1 MKWNE
6 IFVNQQRERFFA
18 CRFDFFPSV
27 FAGTRVSRATSLQD
41 CCLPFIKEGKTYSQ
55 SPLSSG
61 SFDFPL
67 YKLPRAC
74 ASLPLVV
81 RFIFVWIPREK
92 PRVNLAAFRVSVW
105 QTEGEGEKVAG
116 ESWGRN
122 KGGRERER
130 ADKSGL
136 KGGTSDGEQKV
147 WKESSSRKARKVGHF
162 TFART
167 SSPSA
172 LCQQLCLL
180 VTDVVAYVYLY
191 KHTHTRTLCKQTP
204 VPKT

>member
-27 FAGTRVSRATSLQD
+27 FRRNESVARNFSPRLLLTLYKRGKNLQSITSLIRV
-41 CCLPFIKEGKTYSQ
+41 LWF
-55 SPLSSG
+55 SSLQT
-61 SFDFPL
+61 STC
-67 YKLPRAC
+67 AC

-191 KHTHTRTLCKQTP
+191 KHTRTLCKQTP

>member
-1 MKWNE
+1 MNSS
-6 IFVNQQRERFFA
+6 RETSGKS
-18 CRFDFFPSV
+18 CRFSSHGLSQT
-27 FAGTRVSRATSLQD
+27 GTEGG
-41 CCLPFIKEGKTYSQ
+41 KEE
-55 SPLSSG
+55 
-61 SFDFPL
+61 
-67 YKLPRAC
+67 R
-74 ASLPLVV
+74 
-81 RFIFVWIPREK
+81 
-92 PRVNLAAFRVSVW
+92 
-105 QTEGEGEKVAG
+105 EGEGEKVAG
-116 ESWGRN
+116 ESWERN

-191 KHTHTRTLCKQTP
+191 KHTRTLCKQTP